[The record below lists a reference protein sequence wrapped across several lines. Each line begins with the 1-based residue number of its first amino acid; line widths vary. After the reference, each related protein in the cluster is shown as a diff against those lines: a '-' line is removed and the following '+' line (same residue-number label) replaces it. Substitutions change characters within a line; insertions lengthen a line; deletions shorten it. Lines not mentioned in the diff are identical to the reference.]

1 MQDINTEFDKEIRS
15 ILADAE
21 EEVPSYLMDEVFSR
35 LDRKREPVLPLWLKR
50 TTAVMAAAAVLVTG
64 FVLLFPEKED
74 ITVVEKPVVTAEV
87 REDSENQIAHS
98 EELIADVV
106 KPVRK
111 ISRPVVVNEIPVEE
125 SLPEVVQEDSVSEEP
140 VELGQAEKPH
150 EQVSNQ
156 EVEEETGKLSDYF
169 DSIADEDE
177 PKGRRKISMTVG
189 GDLASNGN
197 AKGYNGFGGFRAP
210 GEGILEATYIEQVGK
225 NSKYMIPLSF
235 GFSTR
240 IPFAKRWSAGIGL
253 NYSMLQRTFTGVY
266 TNIHEGKT
274 TIVTSSD
281 IKNTLHYVGIP
292 VNVYYNIVDGTK
304 VKFYAYAG
312 GAVEKGISNV
322 YRIGRSEG
330 DIRYHESVKG
340 VQASAGAGFGVEF
353 MLADKL
359 GLYVN
364 PGLRYYF
371 DCGQPVS
378 IRTQQPLMMNFE
390 IGFRVGI

>member
-1 MQDINTEFDKEIRS
+1 M
-15 ILADAE
+15 
-21 EEVPSYLMDEVFSR
+21 
-35 LDRKREPVLPLWLKR
+35 
-50 TTAVMAAAAVLVTG
+50 
-64 FVLLFPEKED
+64 
-74 ITVVEKPVVTAEV
+74 
-87 REDSENQIAHS
+87 
-98 EELIADVV
+98 
-106 KPVRK
+106 
-111 ISRPVVVNEIPVEE
+111 
-125 SLPEVVQEDSVSEEP
+125 
-140 VELGQAEKPH
+140 
-150 EQVSNQ
+150 
-156 EVEEETGKLSDYF
+156 
-169 DSIADEDE
+169 
-177 PKGRRKISMTVG
+177 KISMTVG

-353 MLADKL
+353 TLADKL

-364 PGLRYYF
+364 PGFRYYF

>member
-1 MQDINTEFDKEIRS
+1 MR
-15 ILADAE
+15 
-21 EEVPSYLMDEVFSR
+21 
-35 LDRKREPVLPLWLKR
+35 
-50 TTAVMAAAAVLVTG
+50 
-64 FVLLFPEKED
+64 
-74 ITVVEKPVVTAEV
+74 
-87 REDSENQIAHS
+87 
-98 EELIADVV
+98 
-106 KPVRK
+106 
-111 ISRPVVVNEIPVEE
+111 
-125 SLPEVVQEDSVSEEP
+125 
-140 VELGQAEKPH
+140 
-150 EQVSNQ
+150 
-156 EVEEETGKLSDYF
+156 
-169 DSIADEDE
+169 
-177 PKGRRKISMTVG
+177 
-189 GDLASNGN
+189 
-197 AKGYNGFGGFRAP
+197 
-210 GEGILEATYIEQVGK
+210 
-225 NSKYMIPLSF
+225 
-235 GFSTR
+235 
-240 IPFAKRWSAGIGL
+240 
-253 NYSMLQRTFTGVY
+253 QRTFTGVY

-353 MLADKL
+353 TLADKL